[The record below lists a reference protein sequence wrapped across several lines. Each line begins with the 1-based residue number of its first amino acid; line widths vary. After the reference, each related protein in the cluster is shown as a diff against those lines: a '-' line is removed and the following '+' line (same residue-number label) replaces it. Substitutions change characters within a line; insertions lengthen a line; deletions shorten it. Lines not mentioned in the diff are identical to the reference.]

1 MREDEAGLVDAIV
14 AALADHVKAHPHAAD
29 SADGVARWW
38 LGSELAGATPK
49 QIECALELMVARDEL
64 RHLRLMDG
72 RLLYARAER

>member
-1 MREDEAGLVDAIV
+1 MREEEAGLVDAIMAAV
-14 AALADHVKAHPHAAD
+14 AVHLKAHPHAAD

-38 LGSELAGATPK
+38 LGPGLASVTPG
-49 QIECALELMVARDEL
+49 QVEHALELMVARDEL